1 MKLLDKI
8 FLFYVFNIKKIRTIS
23 IKFLVWLFF
32 ARSTNVKKILINR
45 DGAFGDSVV
54 ALPALSIIRKNF
66 PHAQIDLL
74 TFSNSGITFNDFN
87 LEHNLINNIFV
98 KNKTE
103 RLKTIRSLRKEN
115 YDLFIQLPQNLGL
128 YKSIRNIL
136 IVRFVLKIK
145 DAFGWDHGRI
155 KSFIKTQKRAAK
167 RSYLSSSK
175 SYYPTETIRLVNIL
189 KTHGLEGDVIY
200 PVKKTTPIDKTLIS
214 LLHNKPFAFI
224 VGGKSMKKKW
234 SLDNWVILSNL
245 IGDKN
250 KIIIIGGDAE
260 LDEAKYI
267 HLKTS
272 NTYNFCNKL
281 SISELFY
288 VFENISLAVSHDT
301 GAMHVCDAVST
312 KIIGLFSSEELTTKW
327 YPNTKNSVVIE
338 NDISM
343 ANIDPGKVYE
353 VLKKIMYK
361 S

>member
-1 MKLLDKI
+1 MKLLSKI

-23 IKFLVWLFF
+23 IKSLVFLFF
-32 ARSTNVKKILINR
+32 TKSTNVKKILVNR

-54 ALPALSIIRKNF
+54 ALPALSIIRQNF

-103 RLKTIRSLRKEN
+103 RLKTIQSLRKEN

-145 DAFGWDHGRI
+145 EAFGWDHGRV

-167 RSYLSSSK
+167 RSYLSSNK
-175 SYYPTETIRLVNIL
+175 SYYPTETMRLVNIL
-189 KTHGLEGDVIY
+189 KTHGLEGEVVY
-200 PVKKTTPIDKTLIS
+200 PVKKTFPIDKTLID
-214 LLHNKPFAFI
+214 LLKDKPIAFI

-245 IGDKN
+245 ISNKN
-250 KIIIIGGDAE
+250 KIIIGGEAE

-301 GAMHVCDAVST
+301 GAMHVCDATGT
-312 KIIGLFSSEELTTKW
+312 KIIGLFSSKELTTKW

-343 ANIDPGKVYE
+343 ANIHPDEVYE
-353 VLKKIMYK
+353 EVKKIMY
-361 S
+361 

>member
-32 ARSTNVKKILINR
+32 VKSTNVKKILVNR

-54 ALPALSIIRKNF
+54 ALPALSIIRQNF

-87 LEHNLINNIFV
+87 LEHNLINNIFI
-98 KNKTE
+98 KNKAE

-145 DAFGWDHGRI
+145 AAFGWDHGRV

-167 RSYLSSSK
+167 RSYLSSNK
-175 SYYPTETIRLVNIL
+175 SYYPTETMRLVNIL
-189 KTHGLEGDVIY
+189 KTHGLEGKVVY
-200 PVKKTTPIDKTLIS
+200 PAKRATPIDKTLIG
-214 LLHNKPFAFI
+214 LLKNNPVAFI

-234 SLDNWVILSNL
+234 PLDNWVILSNL
-245 IGDKN
+245 IDNKDK
-250 KIIIIGGDAE
+250 IIIGGEAE

-288 VFENISLAVSHDT
+288 VFENISLAISHDT
-301 GAMHVCDAVST
+301 GAMHVCDAVGT
-312 KIIGLFSSEELTTKW
+312 KIIGLFSSKELTTKW

-343 ANIDPGKVYE
+343 ANIDTDSVYE
-353 VLKKIMYK
+353 EVKKIMY
-361 S
+361 